1 MKTGQRAQQS
11 DEQVRANPAAA
22 MSHGGLPPAL
32 HIRKLASRCRGQ
44 HERDLT
50 FGFSDRSTTPAKL
63 EENHHEAGHEA
74 GGGSMS
80 EFIRSGLIVLM
91 AMTVMVAGILVI
103 FYG

>member
-22 MSHGGLPPAL
+22 MSYGGLPPAL

-63 EENHHEAGHEA
+63 EENHHEAG
-74 GGGSMS
+74 GGSMS

-91 AMTVMVAGILVI
+91 GMTVMVAGILVI